1 VSDAVDAARDLLEEL
16 ARGLVS
22 DPDAVSIEEFEEE
35 DGAVLFELAVA
46 DQDYGKV
53 IGRGGATI
61 KALRRVVGAAARARA
76 GTMRTRIMIDVVE

>member
-1 VSDAVDAARDLLEEL
+1 MSEAAEAARELLEEL

-22 DPDAVSIEEFEEE
+22 DPDAVAIEEFDEG
-35 DGAVLFELAVA
+35 DGVVLFELAVA

-61 KALRRVVGAAARARA
+61 KALRRVVAAAARSRSGA
-76 GTMRTRIMIDVVE
+76 GRTRVMIDVVE

>member
-1 VSDAVDAARDLLEEL
+1 VSEGADAARELLEEL

-22 DPDAVSIEEFEEE
+22 DPDAVAVEEFDEG
-35 DGAVLFELAVA
+35 DGVVLFELAVA

-61 KALRRVVGAAARARA
+61 KALRRVVAAAARLRSGAS
-76 GTMRTRIMIDVVE
+76 RTRVMIDVVE